1 MKYAVIRIVNGNFAI
16 HSEGWTDITKARMSY
31 FSYLSALYND
41 LENVDSFCVMIMH
54 DMGGILEME
63 SYTKPKND
71 SVTEDIPAEVEV

>member
-1 MKYAVIRIVNGNFAI
+1 MKYAVIRIVNGNFAV

-63 SYTKPKND
+63 SYSKPEND
-71 SVTEDIPAEVEV
+71 SVIEYIPAESEV

>member
-54 DMGGILEME
+54 DIGGILEME
-63 SYTKPKND
+63 SYSKPEND
-71 SVTEDIPAEVEV
+71 PAIEGIPAEVEV